1 MTLREYLDNYR
12 DPKQIREIFVNVLNG
27 VNELHTLGYVHRDL
41 KPDNVVLNREPL
53 EVAVIDFNRAI
64 SR

>member
-12 DPKQIREIFVNVLNG
+12 EPKQLREIFINVLNG

-41 KPDNVVLNREPL
+41 KPDNVVLNR
-53 EVAVIDFNRAI
+53 
-64 SR
+64 